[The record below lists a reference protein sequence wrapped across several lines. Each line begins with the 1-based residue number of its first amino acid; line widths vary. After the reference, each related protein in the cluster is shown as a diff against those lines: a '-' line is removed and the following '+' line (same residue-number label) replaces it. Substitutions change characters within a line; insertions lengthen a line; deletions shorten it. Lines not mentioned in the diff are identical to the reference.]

1 MEARN
6 ASGVWAGQDAGWT
19 EGDMWAYSF
28 DVVHAVDKLIAARG
42 GEAGFV
48 KSLDEHFDGGR
59 SQVAS
64 YYSYDAL
71 FTHQLHHIGHTI
83 QTNEPS
89 HHITYLYALADA
101 ASTGQERIRNISL
114 VNYNNT
120 ARGLSG
126 VSACFTCGL
135 SLIARC
141 RRTRTVGR

>member
-1 MEARN
+1 M
-6 ASGVWAGQDAGWT
+6 WT
-19 EGDMWAYSF
+19 YSF
-28 DVVHAVDKLIAARG
+28 DVVYAVDKLIAARG

-59 SQVAS
+59 LQVAS
-64 YYSYDAL
+64 YYNYDTL
-71 FTHQLHHIGHTI
+71 LTHESHHIGHND

-89 HHITYLYALADA
+89 HHIPYFYALADA

-126 VSACFTCGL
+126 VSACFTCEL
-135 SLIARC
+135 SLIACYRK
-141 RRTRTVGR
+141 TRTVGKL